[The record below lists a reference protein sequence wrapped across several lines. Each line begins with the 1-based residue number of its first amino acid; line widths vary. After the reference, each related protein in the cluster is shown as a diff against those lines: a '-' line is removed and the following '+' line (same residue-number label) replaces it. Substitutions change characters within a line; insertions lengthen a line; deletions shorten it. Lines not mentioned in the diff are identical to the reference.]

1 MIIKS
6 IGKNTVGQGEKM
18 NVAMR
23 NYERSSHDLS
33 FAWRST
39 MGVGTLVPSLK
50 LLALPGDTFD
60 IDIDTKIMTH
70 PTVGPLFGSYKFQTD
85 VFVCPIRL
93 YQAMLHNNA
102 LGIGMDMSK
111 VKLPQIGMNAER
123 VKNAMTDKGLSSNT
137 MADVNKKQINPSCI
151 LSYLGI
157 KAFGS
162 VLEGDTGFKKNAV
175 PLLAYL
181 DIFKNYYANKQEK
194 DFYYIQPGGL
204 TARAEYIIN
213 RTSDGGLVDTG
224 STMTI
229 TFSGDPQG
237 EWANAKI
244 KGRIGIPG
252 KEREGEFTIGELLLN
267 YFIFLKKIDSSKWS
281 YEYIIMERLVFWPE
295 DENGENNV
303 ITKGISVIT
312 KEPLENLD
320 NVREELL
327 KAGKKEVDISIL
339 DNQQLGT
346 KYFVRLLSGGNKIGD
361 SLNTENQQSGLIIKT
376 YQSDIFNNFVS
387 SEFVNTISNISSVST
402 LGNKFSIDAL
412 NLAQKVYNML
422 NRIAV
427 SGGTY
432 RDWIET
438 VYTNEMEFRA
448 ETPIYE
454 GGISSEIQ
462 FEEIVSY
469 SASEEQP
476 LGTLGGRGINTDK
489 KGGKLHIKIEEP
501 SYIIGISSITPR
513 VDYSQGQ
520 DWDVNLKT
528 MNDLH
533 KPALDGIGYQDVLE
547 EWCNGNMPRNSAYGK
562 TVAWINYMTNYNKT
576 FGNFAVGENEEFM
589 CLNRAYDINAGKI
602 NTSTYINPN
611 MYNYTF
617 AETSGNPQNF
627 WVQIGWGINA
637 RRKMSAK
644 QIPTM

>member
-1 MIIKS
+1 MITKS
-6 IGKNTVGQGEKM
+6 IGKNTVGQGDKM
-18 NVAMR
+18 NVALR

-111 VKLPQIGMNAER
+111 VKLPQLRINTTR
-123 VKNAMTDKGLSSNT
+123 IKNAMTKKGLSSNT

-162 VLEGDTGFKKNAV
+162 VLENDSYFFKNAV
-175 PLLAYL
+175 PILAYV
-181 DIFKNYYANKQEK
+181 DIFKNYYANKQE
-194 DFYYIQPGGL
+194 DNFYYILPGGL
-204 TARAEYIIN
+204 TANATYDIYT
-213 RTSDGGLVDTG
+213 TSGGVTDTG
-224 STMTI
+224 STMEI
-229 TFSGDPQG
+229 QFSGDPQG
-237 EWANAKI
+237 EWIKAKI
-244 KGRIGIPG
+244 KGKFGNLGNPL
-252 KEREGEFTIGELLLN
+252 IGEISLEELITN
-267 YFIFLKKIDSSKWS
+267 MFIIPTLINDNEWIYKF
-281 YEYIIMERLVFWPE
+281 IIPNAIVFEPE
-295 DENGENNV
+295 DKENRNNI
-303 ITKGISVIT
+303 ITSNISTIT
-312 KEPLENLD
+312 KEPLQNLD
-320 NVREELL
+320 EVRENLL
-327 KAGKKEVDISIL
+327 KAGKTQVLITAEGDQS
-339 DNQQLGT
+339 LGT
-346 KYFVRLLSGGNKIGD
+346 KYFEKLLEGGNTLGEH
-361 SLNTENQQSGLIIKT
+361 LNTENQQSGLIIKT

-476 LGTLGGRGINTDK
+476 LGTLGGRGISTDK

-520 DWDVNLKT
+520 DWDVNLQT

-547 EWCNGNMPRNSAYGK
+547 EWCNGNMPRNKGYGK
-562 TVAWINYMTNYNKT
+562 TVAWVNYMTNYNKT

-589 CLNRAYDINAGKI
+589 CLNRAYDIEQEEI
-602 NTSTYINPN
+602 NTSTYIDPN

-617 AETSGNPQNF
+617 AVTSGNPQNF

>member
-1 MIIKS
+1 MINKS
-6 IGKNTVGQGEKM
+6 IGKNTIGQGDKM
-18 NVAMR
+18 NVALR

-50 LLALPGDTFD
+50 ILALPGDTFD

-111 VKLPQIGMNAER
+111 VKLPQLQISSAK
-123 VKNAMTDKGLSSNT
+123 VKNAMTPVGLSNT
-137 MADVNKKQINPSCI
+137 LADITKKQINPSCV
-151 LSYLGI
+151 LAYLGI

-162 VLEGDTGFKKNAV
+162 VKENDTTFEKNAV
-175 PLLAYL
+175 PILAYL
-181 DIFKNYYANKQEK
+181 DIFKNYYANKQEG
-194 DFYYIQPGGL
+194 DFYYILPGGL
-204 TARAEYIIN
+204 TASAEYIIN
-213 RTSDGGLVDTG
+213 RTSDGGYVDTG
-224 STMTI
+224 STITI
-229 TFSGDPQG
+229 KFSGDPQG
-237 EWANAKI
+237 SVGKAKI
-244 KGRIGIPG
+244 KGRFGRLGWII
-252 KEREGEFTIGELLLN
+252 EGEVCIDELIEDWLITPTEIAEKN
-267 YFIFLKKIDSSKWS
+267 WIYKYEITEGIIFK
-281 YEYIIMERLVFWPE
+281 PE
-295 DENGENNV
+295 NEEGNNNV
-303 ITKGISVIT
+303 ITNNISTIA
-312 KEPLENLD
+312 KEPLSNLD
-320 NVREELL
+320 EVRENLL
-327 KAGKKEVDISIL
+327 KAGKTQVKIAAITENS
-339 DNQQLGT
+339 LGT
-346 KYFVRLLSGGNKIGD
+346 EYLKKLLEGGNAVGQH
-361 SLNTENQQSGLIIKT
+361 LNTENQQSGLLIKT

-476 LGTLGGRGINTDK
+476 LGTLGGRGISTEK

-520 DWDVNLKT
+520 DWDVNLQT

-547 EWCNGNMPRNSAYGK
+547 EWCNANVPRNKGYGK

-589 CLNRAYDINAGKI
+589 CLNRAYDINKEEI
-602 NTSTYINPN
+602 NTSTYIDPN

>member
-1 MIIKS
+1 MINKS
-6 IGKNTVGQGEKM
+6 IGKNTIGQGDKM
-18 NVAMR
+18 NVALR

-50 LLALPGDTFD
+50 ILALPGDTFD

-111 VKLPQIGMNAER
+111 VKLPQLQINSAK
-123 VKNAMTDKGLSSNT
+123 VKNAMTPVGLSNT
-137 MADVNKKQINPSCI
+137 LADITKKQINPSCV
-151 LSYLGI
+151 LAYLGI

-162 VLEGDTGFKKNAV
+162 VKENDTTFEKNAV
-175 PLLAYL
+175 PILAYL
-181 DIFKNYYANKQEK
+181 DIFKNYYANKQED
-194 DFYYIQPGGL
+194 DFYYILPGGL
-204 TARAEYIIN
+204 TATATYDIYT
-213 RTSDGGLVDTG
+213 TSDGHVDKG
-224 STMTI
+224 SVFEI
-229 TFSGDPQG
+229 QFSGDPQG
-237 EWANAKI
+237 SWGKAKI
-244 KGRIGIPG
+244 KGKFDGLVSII
-252 KEREGEFTIGELLLN
+252 EGEISIEELIEKWLITPKELDEKNWLYKFEITTGTI
-267 YFIFLKKIDSSKWS
+267 FK
-281 YEYIIMERLVFWPE
+281 PE
-295 DENGENNV
+295 NEEGQNNV
-303 ITKGISVIT
+303 ITDNISTIT
-312 KEPLENLD
+312 KEPLSNLD
-320 NVREELL
+320 EVRENLL
-327 KAGKKEVDISIL
+327 KAGKTQVKIAAITENS
-339 DNQQLGT
+339 LGT
-346 KYFVRLLSGGNKIGD
+346 EYFKKLLEGGNAVGQH
-361 SLNTENQQSGLIIKT
+361 LNTENQQSGLLIKT

-469 SASEEQP
+469 SASGEQP
-476 LGTLGGRGINTDK
+476 LGTLGGRGISTEK

-520 DWDVNLKT
+520 DWDVNLQT

-547 EWCNGNMPRNSAYGK
+547 EWCNANVPRNKGYGK

-589 CLNRAYDINAGKI
+589 CLNRAYDINKEEI
-602 NTSTYINPN
+602 NTSTYIDPN

>member
-1 MIIKS
+1 MITKS
-6 IGKNTVGQGEKM
+6 IGKNTVGQGDKM
-18 NVAMR
+18 NVALR

-111 VKLPQIGMNAER
+111 VKLPQIQINAAR
-123 VKNAMTDKGLSSNT
+123 VKNAMTPEGLSNT
-137 MADVNKKQINPSCI
+137 LADVTKKQINPSCI

-157 KAFGS
+157 KSFGS
-162 VLEGDTGFKKNAV
+162 VLEEDTNFYKNAV

-181 DIFKNYYANKQEK
+181 DIFKNYYANKQE
-194 DFYYIQPGGL
+194 DEFYYILPGGL
-204 TARAEYIIN
+204 TAKATYKIFV
-213 RTSDGGLVDTG
+213 TSDNVTNSA
-224 STMTI
+224 STFEI
-229 TFSGDPQG
+229 QFSGDAQG
-237 EWANAKI
+237 QWIKSKI
-244 KGRIGIPG
+244 KGKFGEKEKPLIGEISIEELIINMFITPTEINNNTWLYKFKIASG
-252 KEREGEFTIGELLLN
+252 IIFEPENREGEN
-267 YFIFLKKIDSSKWS
+267 N
-281 YEYIIMERLVFWPE
+281 IITT
-295 DENGENNV
+295 N
-303 ITKGISVIT
+303 ISTIT
-312 KEPLENLD
+312 KEPLQNLD
-320 NVREELL
+320 EVRENLL
-327 KAGKKEVDISIL
+327 KAGK
-339 DNQQLGT
+339 NQVNIAIGSGNVLGT
-346 KYFVRLLSGGNKIGD
+346 KYLKKLLEGGNTPGK
-361 SLNTENQQSGLIIKT
+361 SLNTENQQSGLLIKT
-376 YQSDIFNNFVS
+376 YQSDIFTNFVS

-476 LGTLGGRGINTDK
+476 LGTLGGRGINTEK

-520 DWDVNLKT
+520 DWDVELKT

-547 EWCNGNMPRNSAYGK
+547 EWCNGNMPRNRGFGK
-562 TVAWINYMTNYNKT
+562 TVAWINYMTNYNRT
-576 FGNFAVGENEEFM
+576 YGNFAVGENEEFM
-589 CLNRAYDINAGKI
+589 CLNRAYDINAGEI

>member
-1 MIIKS
+1 MITKS
-6 IGKNTVGQGEKM
+6 IGKNTVGQGDKM
-18 NVAMR
+18 NVALR

-60 IDIDTKIMTH
+60 IDVDTKIMTH

-111 VKLPQIGMNAER
+111 VKLPQMQISATR
-123 VKNAMTDKGLSSNT
+123 VKNAMTLEGLSNT
-137 MADVNKKQINPSCI
+137 LADVTKKQINPSCI
-151 LSYLGI
+151 LSYLGV

-162 VLEGDTGFKKNAV
+162 VKENDTTFTKNAV
-175 PLLAYL
+175 PILAYL
-181 DIFKNYYANKQEK
+181 DIFKNYYANKQE
-194 DFYYIQPGGL
+194 DNFYYILPGGL
-204 TARAEYIIN
+204 TASAEYIIN
-213 RTSDGGLVDTG
+213 RTTDGGYVDTG

-229 TFSGDPQG
+229 RFSGDPQG
-237 EWANAKI
+237 SVGKAKI
-244 KGRIGIPG
+244 KGKFGGLVTTI
-252 KEREGEFTIGELLLN
+252 EGEITIDELIIQWLITPTEIDEKN
-267 YFIFLKKIDSSKWS
+267 WIYKYEITEGIIFK
-281 YEYIIMERLVFWPE
+281 PE
-295 DENGENNV
+295 DEEGENNV
-303 ITKGISVIT
+303 ITSNISTIT
-312 KEPLENLD
+312 KEKLSNLD
-320 NVREELL
+320 EVRENIL
-327 KAGKKEVDISIL
+327 KAGKTQVLISASTEGG
-339 DNQQLGT
+339 LGT
-346 KYFVRLLSGGNKIGD
+346 NYLKQLLEGGETVGKH
-361 SLNTENQQSGLIIKT
+361 LNTENQQSGLLIKT
-376 YQSDIFNNFVS
+376 YQSDIFTNFVS
-387 SEFVNTISNISSVST
+387 SEFVNTISNMSSVST
-402 LGNKFSIDAL
+402 LGNRFSIDAL

-469 SASEEQP
+469 SASGEQP
-476 LGTLGGRGINTDK
+476 LGTLGGRGISTEK

-520 DWDVNLKT
+520 DWDVNLQT

-547 EWCNGNMPRNSAYGK
+547 EWCNANVPRNRGYGK
-562 TVAWINYMTNYNKT
+562 TVAWINYMTSYNKT

-589 CLNRAYDINAGKI
+589 CLNRAYDISQEEI
-602 NTSTYINPN
+602 NTSTYIDPN

-617 AETSGNPQNF
+617 AEVSGNPQNF

>member
-6 IGKNTVGQGEKM
+6 IGKNTVGQGDKM
-18 NVAMR
+18 NVALH

-102 LGIGMDMSK
+102 MGIGMDMSK
-111 VKLPQIGMNAER
+111 VKLPQLSINTGR
-123 VKNAMTDKGLSSNT
+123 VKNAMTPEGAANNT
-137 MADVNKKQINPSCI
+137 LADYNKKQINSSCV

-162 VLEGDTGFKKNAV
+162 VLENDSSFYKNAV

-181 DIFKNYYANKQEK
+181 DIFKNYYANKQEPK
-194 DFYYIQPGGL
+194 FYYIQPGGL
-204 TARAEYIIN
+204 TAKAEYTITLDN
-213 RTSDGGLVDTG
+213 NGLVNNGSFTIKFSADPQEQWDKAKINGTFGTSRWTQDTG
-224 STMTI
+224 DISINWMLVRSMISLKEHNASTNTFKFSLTKGCVFEPTDVVKGKVI
-229 TFSGDPQG
+229 T
-237 EWANAKI
+237 
-244 KGRIGIPG
+244 
-252 KEREGEFTIGELLLN
+252 
-267 YFIFLKKIDSSKWS
+267 
-281 YEYIIMERLVFWPE
+281 
-295 DENGENNV
+295 NNV
-303 ITKGISVIT
+303 SVIT
-312 KEPLENLD
+312 SENLSNLD
-320 NVREELL
+320 LIRENLL
-327 KAGKKEVDISIL
+327 KAGNTQVNITYNNS
-339 DNQQLGT
+339 LGT
-346 KYFVRLLSGGNKIGD
+346 EYLKQIFGGGDVIGQP
-361 SLNTENQQSGLIIKT
+361 LKTENQQAGLLIKT

-387 SEFVNTISNISSVST
+387 SEFVNSISNISSVST
-402 LGNKFSIDAL
+402 LGNRFSIDSL

-454 GGISSEIQ
+454 GGLSSEIQ
-462 FEEIVSY
+462 FEEIVSN
-469 SASEEQP
+469 SATEEQP
-476 LGTLGGRGINTDK
+476 LGTLGGRGISTDK

-513 VDYSQGQ
+513 IDYSQGE

-533 KPALDGIGYQDVLE
+533 KPALDGIGYQDVLTN
-547 EWCNGNMPRNSAYGK
+547 WCNANVPRNGAYGK
-562 TVAWINYMTNYNKT
+562 TVAWIQYMTNYNKT

-589 CLNRAYDINAGKI
+589 VLNRAYDIKDDNGTM
-602 NTSTYINPN
+602 NTSTYIDPN
-611 MYNYTF
+611 MFNYTF
-617 AETSGNPQNF
+617 AETSENPQNF
-627 WVQIGWGINA
+627 WVQVGWGINA

-644 QIPTM
+644 QIPVM